1 MASLADYFNRTAYK
15 PKWLIGDRV
24 CGTWNKVPF
33 MGTVGNDQGPDR
45 INVHLDLPIKFE
57 NKIYNY
63 VFVKHKDIRKLKEIL
78 E

>member
-1 MASLADYFNRTAYK
+1 MSNIKDYFERVAYK

-24 CGTWNKVPF
+24 TGTWNKIPF

-45 INVHLDLPIKFE
+45 ISIHLDLPIKFE
-57 NKIYNY
+57 KKIYNI
-63 VFVKHKDIRKLKEIL
+63 VFAKHKDIRKLKEI